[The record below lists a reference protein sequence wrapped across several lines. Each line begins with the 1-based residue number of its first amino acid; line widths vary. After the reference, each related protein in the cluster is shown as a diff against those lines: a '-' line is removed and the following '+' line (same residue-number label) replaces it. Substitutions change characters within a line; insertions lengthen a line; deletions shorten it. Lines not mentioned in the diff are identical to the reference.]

1 MITATV
7 PPTLDHEQFGA
18 LYRAY
23 LPRVLNYLRLRVGDE
38 GLAEE
43 LTAATFTQAFAKR
56 HQLRVA
62 EAFPG
67 WLFRIARNELAQH
80 FRRRR
85 PAMAQPAE
93 DLDLLLTLPGDDL
106 PPEEVVHQRQQWQ
119 AVVQALRQLPPREQ
133 EIIELKFVA
142 GLSNVQIAEVV
153 GLTPS
158 NVGVIVFRALHKLRA
173 DLKP

>member
-1 MITATV
+1 MIA
-7 PPTLDHEQFGA
+7 PMLDNEQFSR
-18 LYRAY
+18 LYRDY
-23 LPRVLNYLRLRVGDE
+23 LPRVLNYLRLRVGEE

-43 LTAATFTQAFAKR
+43 LTAATFAQAFAKR

-67 WLFRIARNELAQH
+67 WLFRIAHNEVAQY

-85 PAMAQPAE
+85 PSVAQT
-93 DLDLLLTLPGDDL
+93 DDFDLLLTLPGGDL

-119 AVVQALRQLPPREQ
+119 AIAQALRQLPQREQ
-133 EIIELKFVA
+133 EIIELKFIA
-142 GLSNVQIAEVV
+142 GLSNVQIAEAT

-158 NVGVIVFRALHKLRA
+158 NVGVIVFRALQKLRA
-173 DLKP
+173 ELKP

>member
-1 MITATV
+1 M
-7 PPTLDHEQFGA
+7 LDNEQFSA
-18 LYRAY
+18 LYREY
-23 LPRVLNYLRLRVGDE
+23 LPRVLNYLRLRTGDE

-62 EAFPG
+62 DAFPG
-67 WLFRIARNELAQH
+67 WLFRIAHNELAQH

-85 PAMAQPAE
+85 PALTQM
-93 DLDLLLTLPGDDL
+93 DDFDLLLTLPASGL
-106 PPEEVVHQRQQWQ
+106 PPEEMVQQHQQWQ
-119 AVVQALRQLPPREQ
+119 MVVQALRQLPAREQ

-142 GLSNVQIAEVV
+142 GLSNVQIAEAV
-153 GLTPS
+153 GLSPS
-158 NVGVIVFRALHKLRA
+158 NVGVIVFRALQRLRA

>member
-1 MITATV
+1 M
-7 PPTLDHEQFGA
+7 LDNEQFGA
-18 LYRAY
+18 LYREY

-56 HQLRVA
+56 HQLRVTQ
-62 EAFPG
+62 AFPG

-85 PAMAQPAE
+85 PVVDAN
-93 DLDLLLTLPGDDL
+93 DDFDLLLTLPAAGL
-106 PPEEVVHQRQQWQ
+106 SPEETVQWQQQWS
-119 AVVQALRQLPPREQ
+119 AVVRALRQLPAREQ

-142 GLSNVQIAEVV
+142 GLSNVQIGEVT